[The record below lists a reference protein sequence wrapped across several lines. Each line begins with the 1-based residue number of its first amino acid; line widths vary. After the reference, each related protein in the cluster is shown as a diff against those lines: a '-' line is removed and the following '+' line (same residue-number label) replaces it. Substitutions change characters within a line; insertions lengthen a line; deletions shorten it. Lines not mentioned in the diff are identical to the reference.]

1 MSQITIDARDA
12 RLAIL
17 GYQPE
22 VTRIYWSA
30 LPEKLPTYGQT
41 LDLSGCEITAI
52 YVDGS
57 EAVVTPYC
65 TFSPDTGATVPNAKT
80 MTITA
85 TYTARSGKVCE
96 ADETLPVCVP
106 SYIKIIVPDTVG
118 IIRER
123 AIIKARSEPL
133 GWSVYSPFFGFEDV
147 YACLYWT
154 RDSEV
159 VAITRV
165 PATFSTSSGF
175 YAFGDGVTYQGV
187 GLGHDLTAQ
196 TYERYFTPTRAEEV
210 TADYACQIKATY
222 SIYGLTFNA
231 SAYLESDIID
241 GVRLHGVPTTYSGTA
256 SVTITKDSNLLLLYM
271 SGVAESCSYTDQ
283 PAGFYVPPYYNSFNI
298 SLGDGFSG
306 SVPIAVETHNPSRL
320 LTSASY
326 NCHDG
331 VVEWSPEGVII

>member
-57 EAVVTPYC
+57 EAVVTRYC

-80 MTITA
+80 MTVTA

-96 ADETLPVCVP
+96 ADETLPICVP

-118 IIRER
+118 IIKER
-123 AIIKARSEPL
+123 AIVKPIADPL
-133 GWSVYSPFFGFEDV
+133 GWDAYSAFFGFDDV

-159 VAITRV
+159 VAITKV
-165 PATFSTSSGF
+165 LATFNASTGF
-175 YAFGDGVTYQGV
+175 SFGASATVHSVT
-187 GLGHDLTAQ
+187 LGHDLSAQ
-196 TYERYFTPTRAEEV
+196 TYERYFTPTRVEEE
-210 TADYACQIKATY
+210 TADYACQITATY
-222 SIYGLTFNA
+222 TLYGLTFNA
-231 SAYLESDIID
+231 SAYIMADIID
-241 GVRLHGVPTTYSGTA
+241 GMRLYRVPTTYSSDETVALTVINNVRILYKSGDVEPCSFTQ
-256 SVTITKDSNLLLLYM
+256 KD
-271 SGVAESCSYTDQ
+271 
-283 PAGFYVPPYYNSFNI
+283 AGFYNDNYSPPYYDTHNI
-298 SLGDGFSG
+298 LIGNNRSG
-306 SVPIAVETHNPSRL
+306 SVPIAVETHSPSQL
-320 LTSASY
+320 KVDATF
-326 NCHDG
+326 NCEDG
-331 VVEWSPEGVII
+331 EITWTNII